1 MYDCWQT
8 TGIKDHVRTQAIC
21 VAMSKCHTI
30 LFRVILCMGTSTKVT
45 GMPLHYLTV
54 NNIPPTALMIM
65 FERELY
71 PVREDAGSLSYR
83 LIASSTAA
91 FDYQV
96 VVTVEDGS
104 ATCEHMH
111 DVCM

>member
-1 MYDCWQT
+1 
-8 TGIKDHVRTQAIC
+8 
-21 VAMSKCHTI
+21 
-30 LFRVILCMGTSTKVT
+30 MGTSAKVT

-65 FERELY
+65 LERELY

-104 ATCEHMH
+104 ATCEHLH